1 MSKMSPTQTFVR
13 SVLIISLECVLSMA
27 VPLGK
32 YVREFDLPSELG
44 TERKN
49 ETTKRHVE
57 TTLTGGRQR
66 QMVSLRSNVENDL
79 KTELQIEVVAAVIIA
94 SLFAVFFVVYA
105 VCLQCWWRCKSDSKF
120 ESTTSTSC
128 SCLCLTDLDDRAR

>member
-1 MSKMSPTQTFVR
+1 
-13 SVLIISLECVLSMA
+13 
-27 VPLGK
+27 
-32 YVREFDLPSELG
+32 
-44 TERKN
+44 
-49 ETTKRHVE
+49 
-57 TTLTGGRQR
+57 
-66 QMVSLRSNVENDL
+66 
-79 KTELQIEVVAAVIIA
+79 VAAVIIA